1 MCPDP
6 LPSLEPEP
14 HLALPNKL
22 SRGETIP
29 NTKKKCAALIAASA
43 ALGVGTLCVCA
54 SARVSPSVMHITVVG
69 GGNSTP
75 IFAAL
80 AKDAG
85 HEVATAA
92 PRMAET
98 RELSR

>member
-1 MCPDP
+1 
-6 LPSLEPEP
+6 
-14 HLALPNKL
+14 
-22 SRGETIP
+22 
-29 NTKKKCAALIAASA
+29 
-43 ALGVGTLCVCA
+43 
-54 SARVSPSVMHITVVG
+54 MHITVVG

-92 PRMAET
+92 PRTAET

>member
-1 MCPDP
+1 MILDNEH
-6 LPSLEPEP
+6 LSSLC
-14 HLALPNKL
+14 AN
-22 SRGETIP
+22 RG
-29 NTKKKCAALIAASA
+29 S
-43 ALGVGTLCVCA
+43 LCVCA